1 MHRWLRYLYTTL
13 NLLFNKLNRVT
24 GKPLCSWQNEM
35 APEGIE
41 VSAESVCVR

>member
-1 MHRWLRYLYTTL
+1 MRYRLIQCIFGLVT
-13 NLLFNKLNRVT
+13 LFNKQNRVT

-35 APEGIE
+35 APDGIE

>member
-1 MHRWLRYLYTTL
+1 MRKRLRHLYTIL
-13 NLLFNKLNRVT
+13 NVLFNKQNRVT

-35 APEGIE
+35 APDGIE

>member
-1 MHRWLRYLYTTL
+1 MGHRLSYLYTL
-13 NLLFNKLNRVT
+13 NMLFNKQNRVT

-35 APEGIE
+35 APDGIE

>member
-1 MHRWLRYLYTTL
+1 MHRELRHLYTIL
-13 NLLFNKLNRVT
+13 NLLFNNQNRVT

-35 APEGIE
+35 APDGIE

>member
-1 MHRWLRYLYTTL
+1 MRKRLRHLYIIL
-13 NLLFNKLNRVT
+13 NVLFNKQNRVT

-35 APEGIE
+35 APDGIE